1 MANDPY
7 SMCPCGSGKKLK
19 FCCGDILTD
28 LQKAFRLRENQPE
41 AAARAFRDLLK
52 KHPEKDVLVRELS
65 GTLFELGQTQEARQ
79 VCLDYLKA
87 HPDQPN
93 VLASLSEICLKE
105 DGFDASRRLLHRT
118 FQLCAKSNPLAVAY
132 LAALIASMMAR
143 SGCLMSAREHLALAV
158 RMSTGERQRNLVL
171 QLVSFESES
180 SLPFPFRSAYQFLP
194 VSFNDDAT
202 QQDLRAR
209 KLSVL
214 GCWEPAAI
222 IYNRLADAFP
232 TEGSVWFNLGLCQAW
247 DGRLREAASS
257 LHHAATLLQDFDQ
270 ATDAEA
276 LAQQIDLQLSEE
288 RYSTLSVK
296 LEVQSVSELLTRL
309 ESEPTIR
316 RHDTHDHSE
325 CHHHDGTQ
333 HVAEFVMLNSDV
345 DGKSISSP
353 DQVPESIA
361 DIDLFDVV
369 DEEDAAASEE
379 AKPFLVVTT
388 VETNI
393 DAAIVKLRS
402 LAGDLIL
409 TRGDQEKRETVE
421 FERPQARPF
430 DRRFYCP
437 EGLTQKTFRS
447 LTRQLEPAAIEQWL
461 TLPLSALGGKTALEA
476 AGDASLHRKLS
487 GALLVMLSIAGRF
500 DQSPDLDGLR
510 TRLGLPARQS
520 LEIPEG
526 AVVAAMP
533 ALSYERLV
541 LTKLTD
547 SQLQELANR
556 CSVLGLRDIVRKA
569 LDEIIKRPACLQ
581 AFGARRAYLM
591 RAAIARV
598 EEQPDLAYS
607 CLENARGAVEPG
619 PEAFRT
625 QLELDVRELSYRLDD
640 PADPKLKELLHK
652 FRDRYLH
659 KIPEIEQ
666 VIIEQLE
673 SAGCPELAS
682 ELEGGLAQI
691 GTSASGG
698 LWTPGAEAAAPA
710 GKLWLPGQS

>member
-19 FCCGDILTD
+19 FCCGDILTE

-41 AAARAFRDLLK
+41 AAARVFRDLLK

-171 QLVSFESES
+171 QLVSFESEA
-180 SLPFPFRSAYQFLP
+180 SLPFPFRSAYQLLP
-194 VSFNDDAT
+194 VNFNDDAT

-232 TEGSVWFNLGLCQAW
+232 TEGAVWFNLGLCQAW

-257 LHHAATLLQDFDQ
+257 LHHAATLLTDFDT

-276 LAQQIDLQLSEE
+276 LAQQLDLQLSEE

-296 LEVQSVSELLTRL
+296 LEVKSISELLTRL
-309 ESEPTIR
+309 ESDPTIR

-333 HVAEFVMLNSDV
+333 HVAEFVMLNSDIA
-345 DGKSISSP
+345 GSAITEAS
-353 DQVPESIA
+353 QIPESIA
-361 DIDLFDVV
+361 DIDLFDMV
-369 DEEDAAASEE
+369 DEEEAAEGESAQ
-379 AKPFLVVTT
+379 PFLV
-388 VETNI
+388 
-393 DAAIVKLRS
+393 
-402 LAGDLIL
+402 
-409 TRGDQEKRETVE
+409 
-421 FERPQARPF
+421 
-430 DRRFYCP
+430 
-437 EGLTQKTFRS
+437 
-447 LTRQLEPAAIEQWL
+447 
-461 TLPLSALGGKTALEA
+461 
-476 AGDASLHRKLS
+476 
-487 GALLVMLSIAGRF
+487 
-500 DQSPDLDGLR
+500 
-510 TRLGLPARQS
+510 
-520 LEIPEG
+520 
-526 AVVAAMP
+526 
-533 ALSYERLV
+533 
-541 LTKLTD
+541 
-547 SQLQELANR
+547 
-556 CSVLGLRDIVRKA
+556 
-569 LDEIIKRPACLQ
+569 
-581 AFGARRAYLM
+581 
-591 RAAIARV
+591 
-598 EEQPDLAYS
+598 
-607 CLENARGAVEPG
+607 
-619 PEAFRT
+619 
-625 QLELDVRELSYRLDD
+625 
-640 PADPKLKELLHK
+640 
-652 FRDRYLH
+652 
-659 KIPEIEQ
+659 
-666 VIIEQLE
+666 
-673 SAGCPELAS
+673 
-682 ELEGGLAQI
+682 
-691 GTSASGG
+691 
-698 LWTPGAEAAAPA
+698 
-710 GKLWLPGQS
+710 